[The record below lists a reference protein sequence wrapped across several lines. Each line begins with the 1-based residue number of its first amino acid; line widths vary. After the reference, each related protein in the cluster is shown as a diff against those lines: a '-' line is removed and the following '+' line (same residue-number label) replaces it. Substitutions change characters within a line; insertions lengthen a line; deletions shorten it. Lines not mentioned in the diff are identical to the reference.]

1 MKFILSK
8 RGQPGMIL
16 ILASVFAVAP
26 MLALATGPNGEHV
39 AVTLLSEQSA
49 LAPGTTAWLG
59 IRLVHG
65 PHWHT
70 YWVNPGDSG
79 LPTRLTWQ
87 LPQGYRGGEIAWP
100 APQRIAVGDL
110 YNFGYEGETL
120 LPVPIDVP
128 ADAKIG
134 GSAHI
139 AVDVKWL
146 VCQEECIPGK
156 ASLAIDVPVRSE
168 SARDARNAKLFDAAR
183 AAQPQPAS
191 WQGAAQV
198 RDDSV
203 EVTLH
208 VANLPAKLDAF
219 VAQRKLVNY
228 APPQTTRNGAD
239 VTLVFP
245 KSDYFSAAPDRLDL
259 VVRSE
264 AHAWSVRVP
273 IDAAS
278 LPSSP

>member
-1 MKFILSK
+1 MKFFAPD
-8 RGQPGMIL
+8 RGQPGMHRIFTIACAVMPL
-16 ILASVFAVAP
+16 FAPA
-26 MLALATGPNGEHV
+26 ATTDDAHV
-39 AVTLLSEQSA
+39 NVTLLSEQA
-49 LAPGTTAWLG
+49 AIVPGKAAWLG
-59 IRLVHG
+59 VRLAHA

-70 YWVNPGDSG
+70 YWINPGDSG
-79 LPTRLTWQ
+79 LPTKLAWQ
-87 LPQGYRGGEIAWP
+87 LPQGYRAGEIAWP

-110 YNFGYEGETL
+110 YNFGYEGEAV

-128 ADAKIG
+128 AGAKVG

-139 AVDVKWL
+139 AVEAKWL

-156 ASLAIDVPVRSE
+156 ANLAIDVPVRSE
-168 SARDARNAKLFDAAR
+168 SARDTRNAKLFAATR

-191 WQGAAQV
+191 WQGAAQLHG
-198 RDDSV
+198 DTV

-208 VANLPAKLDAF
+208 ESDLPAKLDAF

-228 APPQTTRNGAD
+228 APPQISRHGAD
-239 VTLVFP
+239 VTLTFP
-245 KSDYFSAAPDRLDL
+245 KSDYFSATPDQIDL
-259 VVRSE
+259 VLRTD

-273 IDAAS
+273 IATAS